1 MNLQILVSTLNS
13 DPHKLVKKMH
23 IDSDAI
29 IINQC
34 DKNSQEKFTYK
45 KHSIYVFNTTE
56 RGIGKSRKMAL
67 ALADADV
74 VLFADDDEIMADNY
88 TNKILQSFQNN
99 KKTDFFIFEI
109 GSKTNFKSRHSGR
122 VHWWNSLK
130 YGTTRFAV
138 KRSSLLDSEITFDE
152 RFGAAEYGHGED
164 SIFLHDCL
172 KAGLTIV
179 KSNANIATFS
189 ENKSTWFN
197 GYDKKYYQDT
207 GALYSVLFGKKAMLL
222 LIFNLVRHKT
232 SIANIHIAIK
242 GLQRYKKCS

>member
-1 MNLQILVSTLNS
+1 MNLQVLVSTLNS

-99 KKTDFFIFEI
+99 KKSDFFIFEI

-122 VHWWNSLK
+122 VHWWNILK

-232 SIANIHIAIK
+232 SIANIHIAIR